1 MRTLAIIPAFNEQ
14 DCILNTVAGLVA
26 TCPEVDYIVI
36 NDGSSDDTARLLDE
50 NGINHVDLPINS
62 RLTAAFQTGMKYAQR
77 KGYDAAV
84 QFDADGQHMPEYI
97 PVMAQAMESEGANIV
112 IASRFL
118 EGKRGRSAREIGS
131 ALISFLIKLVSRV
144 TITDPT
150 SGMRMYDST
159 LINEFA
165 KGFDLAPEPDMLA
178 YVARKG
184 GKIVEIPAEMQD
196 RQGGESYF
204 DLANV
209 IKYMMRTCSSIVL
222 FQFFK

>member
-1 MRTLAIIPAFNEQ
+1 MKTLAIIPAFNEQ
-14 DCILNTVAGLVA
+14 DCILGTVASLTA
-26 TCPEVDYIVI
+26 TCPEIDYVVI
-36 NDGSSDDTARLLDE
+36 NDGSSDNTALLLDE
-50 NGINHVDLPINS
+50 NGINHVDLPVNS

-77 KGYDAAV
+77 GGYDAAV
-84 QFDADGQHMPEYI
+84 QFDADGQHLPEYI
-97 PVMAQAMESEGANIV
+97 PAMAAAMERESANIV

-118 EGKRGRSAREIGS
+118 EDERGNSPREIGS

-150 SGMRMYDST
+150 SGMRMYDRKM
-159 LINEFA
+159 IEDFA

-184 GKIVEIPAEMQD
+184 GKIIEIPAKMQE
-196 RQGGESYF
+196 RQGGQSYF
-204 DLANV
+204 DLTHI